1 MAVSPHPTLR
11 HFVWDLC
18 EPDEAASALESRLH
32 IGLLVLIL
40 LNVAAVVLGSVASIA
55 TQYGRWLDRFELFSV
70 VVFSVEYLA
79 RLWSCTADARYAHP
93 VWGRL
98 KFACSPMALVDLA
111 AVLPFYLAFTQLDL
125 RFVRAFRLMRLFRLA
140 KAGRYSEASTVLL
153 RVMRSKREEMFLSLG
168 VLLTLTIVFAT
179 LMYMVEGDVQPDK
192 FPDIPHALWW
202 AVVTITTVG
211 YGDVFPVT
219 PLGKLVGAATALL
232 GILMIALPTGVFGAA
247 FVEEL
252 NNRRKPKGNRCCPHC
267 GKPVE

>member
-1 MAVSPHPTLR
+1 MTTYRTAQAR
-11 HFVWDLC
+11 VWDLL
-18 EPDEAASALESRLH
+18 DTMKAQDAVSRTVHSL
-32 IGLLVLIL
+32 ILSLIL
-40 LNVAAVVLGSVASIA
+40 LNVLAVVVGSVDTVAA
-55 TQYGRWLDRFELFSV
+55 RWGQWLDRFELFSV
-70 VVFSVEYLA
+70 VVFSAEYLT
-79 RLWSCTADARYAHP
+79 RVWSCTVDPRFAHP

-111 AVLPFYLAFTQLDL
+111 AVLPFYLTVIQIDL
-125 RFVRAFRLMRLFRLA
+125 RFVRAFRLFRLA
-140 KAGRYSEASTVLL
+140 RLAKLGRYSEASTLL
-153 RVMRSKREEMFLSLG
+153 LHVMRSKREEM
-168 VLLTLTIVFAT
+168 LLTLGLLVTLTVVFAS
-179 LMYMVEGDVQPDK
+179 LMYAVENEAQPDK

-252 NNRRKPKGNRCCPHC
+252 NNRRKEKHARHCPHC
-267 GKPVE
+267 GKDLP